1 MLDLLLD
8 SSAPVG
14 RAFDA
19 GCSGRAF
26 GAGFSTALGGIGG
39 SAGLRGAGGGGGLH
53 TPKLLS
59 LTACPADPSRIVDKK
74 SRARMDIRFC
84 SHADVS
90 QN

>member
-19 GCSGRAF
+19 GISF
-26 GAGFSTALGGIGG
+26 TALDLGGIAG

-74 SRARMDIRFC
+74 SLARKGIRFC